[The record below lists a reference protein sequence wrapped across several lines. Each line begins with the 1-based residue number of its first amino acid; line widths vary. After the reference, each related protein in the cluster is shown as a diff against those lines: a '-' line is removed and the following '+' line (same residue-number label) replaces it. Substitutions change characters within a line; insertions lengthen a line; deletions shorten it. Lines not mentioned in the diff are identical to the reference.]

1 MFRYVSNGKQ
11 AFLDEKISLGYTVFP
26 RIIAVSR
33 LITSLEKSPP
43 FNGTNNRLPRI
54 LAAPPTLSPSSVP
67 FPLPVKLKCNVIQQN
82 WSVMIQA
89 LKINQGI

>member
-1 MFRYVSNGKQ
+1 MFRYVSNGKE

-54 LAAPPTLSPSSVP
+54 LAAPQPFLHLLFLFPSRS
-67 FPLPVKLKCNVIQQN
+67 
-82 WSVMIQA
+82 S
-89 LKINQGI
+89 

>member
-1 MFRYVSNGKQ
+1 MFRYVSNGKE
-11 AFLDEKISLGYTVFP
+11 AFLEEKISLGYTVFP

-54 LAAPPTLSPSSVP
+54 LAAPNPFSIFSSFSPPGQVEVQCDPAKLVSDDSSSE
-67 FPLPVKLKCNVIQQN
+67 N
-82 WSVMIQA
+82 
-89 LKINQGI
+89 

>member
-1 MFRYVSNGKQ
+1 MFRYVSNGKE
-11 AFLDEKISLGYTVFP
+11 AFVDEKISLGYTVFP

-54 LAAPPTLSPSSVP
+54 LAAPQRFLHLLFLLSPPCQVEVQCDPAKLVSDDSSSE
-67 FPLPVKLKCNVIQQN
+67 N
-82 WSVMIQA
+82 
-89 LKINQGI
+89 